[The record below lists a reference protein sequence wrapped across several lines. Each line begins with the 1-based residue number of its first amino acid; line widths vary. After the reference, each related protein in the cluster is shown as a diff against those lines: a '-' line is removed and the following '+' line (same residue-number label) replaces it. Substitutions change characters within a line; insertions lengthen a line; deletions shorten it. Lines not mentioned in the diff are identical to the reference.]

1 MRTLVNK
8 RRKELQKEY
17 KIMVAVY
24 GTASKTVL
32 ANSQEEAERAV
43 EKMLFQQDR
52 QTPSAKMLCAFD
64 WDIPSFHTYCKEM
77 SDSEQPLMIED

>member
-1 MRTLVNK
+1 MRTLMNK

-24 GTASKTVL
+24 GTASRTVL

-52 QTPSAKMLCAFD
+52 QTPKTNMICAFE
-64 WDIPSFHTYCKEM
+64 WSIPNFHTYCKEELELL
-77 SDSEQPLMIED
+77 DD